1 MEPPVTNPK
10 RVSIEKDKALLN
22 NPEDMFKLLS
32 WQSEQITKLQ
42 EQVDQ
47 LVAWKSKAEVSIH
60 SIQNSSM
67 STNRYVADEIL
78 IFSPSDFHS
87 RKITTDLIKKINIF
101 RQIIIDLIFSSSS
114 HQTPPRKQMVCA
126 STQVSAPSSPQK
138 FQESVNR
145 SQLRKERTIN
155 DEFETRLSLATN
167 DQILQPSRSMPLGAS
182 AAGYCLESPRHVETF
197 TNDDDNDEEDCDEE
211 NEDFVEVDN
220 LDDLIVS

>member
-1 MEPPVTNPK
+1 
-10 RVSIEKDKALLN
+10 
-22 NPEDMFKLLS
+22 
-32 WQSEQITKLQ
+32 
-42 EQVDQ
+42 
-47 LVAWKSKAEVSIH
+47 
-60 SIQNSSM
+60 
-67 STNRYVADEIL
+67 
-78 IFSPSDFHS
+78 
-87 RKITTDLIKKINIF
+87 
-101 RQIIIDLIFSSSS
+101 
-114 HQTPPRKQMVCA
+114 MVCA

-220 LDDLIVS
+220 LDDLIVSKLKFMLYDDWKFQYFS